1 MSKKKNLSLTLGCNN
16 ERSSFLN
23 LTMKVVLA
31 LLLIARVITAHPLDD
46 EKPKVEI
53 LKQEIVHKADK
64 GYTFE

>member
-1 MSKKKNLSLTLGCNN
+1 
-16 ERSSFLN
+16 
-23 LTMKVVLA
+23 MKVVLA
-31 LLLIARVITAHPLDD
+31 LLLIACVITAHPLDD